1 MLFLKKK
8 NSKNID
14 QLVHQFS
21 VVKEINR
28 LPSLNSF
35 PQLFSRKI
43 KKKKK
48 ETLLFLSFILRIGNK
63 NLSICHEYSIKR
75 KLACQR
81 GWERERERV
90 GTKSR
95 SRDSGSPWR
104 GAPVKF
110 LFPSSRS
117 ADGRRLSQRAS
128 NPVSLVF
135 FSPLLALF
143 LNAPGYIVPRCDDP
157 SRALTAISKWCS
169 CCLLP
174 SLNLASCFFKFSSKK
189 GWRIPV
195 RFDPISST
203 IWQRFKE
210 ERNDGLIDK
219 IQLANR
225 WLFFFKE
232 T

>member
-1 MLFLKKK
+1 MQNRYYRSIVLTVLKFRNFIFARTLFSIYWQTRCYFWKKK
-8 NSKNID
+8 LKN

-104 GAPVKF
+104 GASVKF

-135 FSPLLALF
+135 FSLLLALF

-157 SRALTAISKWCS
+157 SRALTAIEMMLVLPPPFPQPCF
-169 CCLLP
+169 LL
-174 SLNLASCFFKFSSKK
+174 L
-189 GWRIPV
+189 
-195 RFDPISST
+195 
-203 IWQRFKE
+203 
-210 ERNDGLIDK
+210 
-219 IQLANR
+219 
-225 WLFFFKE
+225 
-232 T
+232 